1 MISFQKLKNIG
12 GKVKKITILA
22 LHLGY
27 GGVEKSIASLSNM
40 LVEQYEVVIISVY
53 KLYDKP
59 AFEID
64 NRVKIIYLLD
74 SNLSP
79 NKKELKEAIKAKNII
94 NVYREGIKSIKIL
107 KLKKSMMTKAIKSI
121 DSGIVISTRVEHN
134 ELLSKFGNDNLIK
147 IAQEH
152 THHNDDNAFVE
163 RLIKSCS
170 NIDYLMPVSKEL
182 TNFYSLKLKNTKT
195 KCIYIPH
202 SLDYIPKKTSNL
214 ESKNIVSVGR
224 LSKEKGYE
232 DLIEVFKLVM
242 IKKPDWTLNIIGDGD
257 ERTALEKQIEKEN
270 MMTNVILHGYKD
282 KNYIG
287 DMLLKSSIYAMASH
301 EESFGIVLIEA
312 QSYGVPCIAFDSA
325 QGALEII
332 ENDKNGYLIKNR
344 NKQKMASKIIQLIDD
359 KELRDN
365 MGKKSRENISKYS
378 KENISK
384 QWFKLLE
391 RF

>member
-1 MISFQKLKNIG
+1 M
-12 GKVKKITILA
+12 KKITILS

-27 GGVEKSIASLSNM
+27 GGVEKSISSLSNM
-40 LVEQYEVVIISVY
+40 LVEKYEVEIISVY

-59 AFEID
+59 VFEID
-64 NRVKIIYLLD
+64 NRVKITYLLD

-94 NVYREGIKSIKIL
+94 NIYREGIKSIKIL
-107 KLKKSMMTKAIKSI
+107 KLKKLKMIKAIKNI

-134 ELLSKFGNDNLIK
+134 ELLSRFGKDNLVK

-152 THHNDDNAFVE
+152 THHNNDQSFIQ
-163 RLIKSCS
+163 RLIDSCH
-170 NIDYLMPVSKEL
+170 NIDYLMPVSSEL
-182 TNFYSLKLKNTKT
+182 TKFYTKKLKNTKT

-202 SLDYIPKKTSNL
+202 SLDHMPKETSKL
-214 ESKNIVSVGR
+214 ESKNLISIGR
-224 LSKEKGYE
+224 LSKEKGYD
-232 DLIEVFKLVM
+232 DLIEVFGLVM
-242 IKKPDWTLNIIGDGD
+242 TKKPNWTLNIIGDGE
-257 ERTALEKQIEKEN
+257 EREVLEKQIEKSN
-270 MMTNVILHGYKD
+270 MTTKVILHGYRD

-287 DMLLKSSIYAMASH
+287 DMLLKSSIYTMASH

-332 ENDKNGYLIKNR
+332 ENNKNGYLIENR
-344 NKQKMASKIIQLIDD
+344 DKQEMANKIIKLIGD
-359 KELRDN
+359 KELRDS
-365 MGKKSRENISKYS
+365 MGRESKINSYKFS

-384 QWFKLLE
+384 QWFDLLE